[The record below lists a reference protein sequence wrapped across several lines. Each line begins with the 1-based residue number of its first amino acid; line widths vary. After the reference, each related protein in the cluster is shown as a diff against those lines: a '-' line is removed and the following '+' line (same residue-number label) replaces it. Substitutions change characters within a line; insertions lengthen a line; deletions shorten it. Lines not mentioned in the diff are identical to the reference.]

1 MVVKKPVFRLRRHA
15 RQEWRLLIELGP
27 RPPVDEEGV
36 EPGLA
41 EGGVVGQELEKERLV
56 AGPDLAEVE
65 PVEDAS
71 RVDHLPERAALAL
84 RQRAHVRADVHRHE
98 ARGHGP

>member
-1 MVVKKPVFRLRRHA
+1 M
-15 RQEWRLLIELGP
+15 
-27 RPPVDEEGV
+27 

-41 EGGVVGQELEKERLV
+41 ESGAIGQELEEKRLV

-65 PVEDAS
+65 AVEDAS
-71 RVDHLPERAALAL
+71 RLDHLHERAALGL

-98 ARGHGP
+98 AGSHGPQPCLVGNRRVRPG